1 MEDKKLTALL
11 SLFVIVFILFIS
23 FIIFNQPIRTFTR
36 ASEELIPSS
45 ESSLIFAWP
54 LNAKAD
60 GSQKVEIN
68 VFIRNSK
75 NLPLVNKKVNLESNL
90 GDTSNVNEVTDK
102 SGKATFSLV
111 STSPGI
117 AEVKAFVDNQVQIKQ
132 TVTIKFE

>member
-1 MEDKKLTALL
+1 MDKKLSSLL
-11 SLFVIVFILFIS
+11 FLFVIAFVFFVTLV
-23 FIIFNQPIRTFTR
+23 IFNQPIKTFTR

-45 ESSLIFAWP
+45 ESSLLFAWP

-68 VFIRNSK
+68 VFVRNSK

-90 GDTSNVNEVTDK
+90 GNTTIVSDTTDK

-111 STSPGI
+111 SSSPGI